1 MNEKSCCFADQTY
14 RVLDSVLATFA
25 VVLSKGSLNIYQGKI
40 ATFTTNMTTV
50 PES

>member
-14 RVLDSVLATFA
+14 RVLDILALFA

>member
-1 MNEKSCCFADQTY
+1 MNETSCCFADQTY
-14 RVLDSVLATFA
+14 RVLDILALLA

>member
-1 MNEKSCCFADQTY
+1 MNETSCCFADQTY
-14 RVLDSVLATFA
+14 RVLDILALFA

>member
-1 MNEKSCCFADQTY
+1 MNENSCCFADQTY
-14 RVLDSVLATFA
+14 RVLDILALFA

-50 PES
+50 LES

>member
-1 MNEKSCCFADQTY
+1 MNEKSCCFADQTN
-14 RVLDSVLATFA
+14 RVLDILALFA

>member
-14 RVLDSVLATFA
+14 RVLDFLAPLA